1 MPCAMRT
8 PEYWKGVAEKM
19 ALNQASFGVC
29 SIEDAS
35 EHLAQPPRWGSAPR
49 LAARDTMRLLADSR
63 MPVDPTGTGAGPA
76 RGLWRVPLSLRA
88 RLLLLVAIV
97 VAAVIGIEGFLEI
110 RMFERGG
117 QKDLLDA
124 ATATAE
130 AVADELSLRRSPH
143 NAADIHALLRDFLIA
158 SPTVRDIAAFMRDG
172 DTLVLLDRTSAGVPD
187 DVLPVARR
195 ALDQRQPVAT
205 GEGRLRFVA
214 VPVVRDSQAI
224 GAVTVTTSFASLEQ
238 LSARGRRVTL
248 WFALPAIGV
257 LTLLVDLLARRLVHR
272 PIAAIR
278 ETMKRAGAGEIGVRA
293 PIDRPDEMGA
303 VADGL
308 NRMLASLEQFH
319 ADLRARVDEATAGL
333 REKNAELVDSYQ
345 RVLMLREALAR
356 AEQMAAL
363 GQMAANMAHQIG
375 TPLNLVSGYVQLMI
389 HDARAA
395 GDPLQRL
402 ETIQIQIG
410 RVVAA
415 VRAMLDYARRPTI
428 QPQTVDIA
436 QLIEQISEISR
447 PALRAANVDVRL
459 KVDSDLPSIQADPVQ
474 LELALLN
481 LVSNA
486 LDAMPRGG
494 QLQIAASRDGTGVR
508 LTVSDTGAGIPP
520 DVLPRV
526 FEPWVTTKPAGRG
539 TGLGLSITREVVV
552 SHGGSI
558 AVRSEPGRGT
568 VFTLDLPSEVPQK
581 ANATTCSES

>member
-1 MPCAMRT
+1 
-8 PEYWKGVAEKM
+8 
-19 ALNQASFGVC
+19 
-29 SIEDAS
+29 
-35 EHLAQPPRWGSAPR
+35 
-49 LAARDTMRLLADSR
+49 MRLLTDHR
-63 MPVDPTGTGAGPA
+63 MPVDPAGAHAGPA
-76 RGLWRVPLSLRA
+76 RSLWRVPLSLRV
-88 RLLLLVAIV
+88 RLALLVAIV

-124 ATATAE
+124 AAATAE

-158 SPTVRDIAAFMRDG
+158 SPTVRDIAAFMYDG
-172 DTLVLLDRTSAGVPD
+172 ETLALLERTSAGLPD
-187 DVLPVARR
+187 DVLPVARLAMER
-195 ALDQRQPVAT
+195 RQPVTT
-205 GEGRLRFVA
+205 GAGRLRIIA
-214 VPVVRDSQAI
+214 APVVRDSQAI

-248 WFALPAIGV
+248 LFALPAIVV

-272 PIAAIR
+272 PIASIR
-278 ETMKRAGAGEIGVRA
+278 ETMERAGAGEIGVRA

-308 NRMLASLEQFH
+308 NRMLGSLEQFH
-319 ADLRARVDEATAGL
+319 ADLRARIDEATAGL

-375 TPLNLVSGYVQLMI
+375 TPLNLISGYVQLMI
-389 HDARAA
+389 QDARAA
-395 GDPLQRL
+395 GDSLQRL
-402 ETIQIQIG
+402 ETIQTQIG
-410 RVVAA
+410 RVVSA
-415 VRAMLDYARRPTI
+415 VRTMLDYARRPTLER
-428 QPQTVDIA
+428 QNVDVA
-436 QLIEQISEISR
+436 ALVEQICEISR
-447 PALRAANVDVRL
+447 PALGAASVDVRL
-459 KVDSDLPSIQADPVQ
+459 KIDGELPRIQADPVQ

-494 QLQIAASRDGTGVR
+494 QLEIAASRATEGVR
-508 LTVSDTGAGIPP
+508 LTVSDTGAGIPA

-568 VFTLDLPSEVPQK
+568 VFTLDLPSAAAQK
-581 ANATTCSES
+581 ANATTCSESS

>member
-1 MPCAMRT
+1 
-8 PEYWKGVAEKM
+8 M
-19 ALNQASFGVC
+19 AANQASFDAC
-29 SIEDAS
+29 RPAPHAED
-35 EHLAQPPRWGSAPR
+35 LAQPPRWGSAPH
-49 LAARDTMRLLADSR
+49 RDTMRLLTDHR
-63 MPVDPTGTGAGPA
+63 MPVDPAGAHAGPA
-76 RGLWRVPLSLRA
+76 RSFWRVPLSLRV
-88 RLLLLVAIV
+88 RLALLVAIV

-124 ATATAE
+124 AAATAE

-143 NAADIHALLRDFLIA
+143 NAADIHALLRDFLSA
-158 SPTVRDIAAFMRDG
+158 SPTVRDIAAFMYDG
-172 DTLVLLDRTSAGVPD
+172 ETLALLERTSAGLPD
-187 DVLPVARR
+187 DVLPVARLAMER
-195 ALDQRQPVAT
+195 RQPVTT
-205 GEGRLRFVA
+205 GAGRLRIIA
-214 VPVVRDSQAI
+214 APVVRDSQAI

-248 WFALPAIGV
+248 LFALPAIVV

-272 PIAAIR
+272 PIASIR
-278 ETMKRAGAGEIGVRA
+278 ETMERAGAGEIGVRA

-308 NRMLASLEQFH
+308 NRMLGSLEQFH
-319 ADLRARVDEATAGL
+319 ADLRARIDEATAGL

-375 TPLNLVSGYVQLMI
+375 TPLNLISGYVQLMI
-389 HDARAA
+389 QDARAA
-395 GDPLQRL
+395 GDSLQRL
-402 ETIQIQIG
+402 ETIQTQIG
-410 RVVAA
+410 RVVSA
-415 VRAMLDYARRPTI
+415 VRTMLDYARRPTLER
-428 QPQTVDIA
+428 QNVDVA
-436 QLIEQISEISR
+436 ALVEQICEISR
-447 PALRAANVDVRL
+447 PALGAASVDVRL
-459 KVDSDLPSIQADPVQ
+459 KIDGELPRIQADPVQ

-494 QLQIAASRDGTGVR
+494 QLEIAASRATEGVR
-508 LTVSDTGAGIPP
+508 LTVSDTGAGIPA

-568 VFTLDLPSEVPQK
+568 VFTLDLPSAAAQK
-581 ANATTCSES
+581 ANATTCSESS